1 MPGSFK
7 EKCLS
12 LEEKLTH
19 SAFRRGT
26 SAFRLGLIPTGPSDH
41 LPLIAKIKHQEQAN
55 LTLLSWNLLA
65 DDHLFNNFMNIS
77 GIRLLADI
85 LKEHYPEGNSYYNQQ
100 ENKLFYFFAE
110 LAQYLYKN
118 QANNRI
124 HVTKKLLQEFIAI
137 KNQSS
142 NLARSRDPKIAEE
155 KIKQVENARAE
166 IIALFCKALALNF
179 SQAHELQLAIKHS
192 LEMIHHI
199 ENPQGAL
206 KWVNRLQHIKD
217 NSALIDQLQNSDF
230 LCLQECT
237 KPDDI
242 VCLLKTDEKEFRSI
256 TFRVDE
262 RTNDHCALIYDNK
275 KFALIGEPIKYALEN
290 KKPCIFAKF
299 QDRNT
304 DQCFIMGSIHHPG
317 GKHNL
322 LEDLLKQAAS
332 FKQAPDEKI
341 NFYILGDY
349 NHTENFF
356 KHPNLIYPAQGTMAG
371 CDFGNINCPIDA
383 LLTNH
388 NASAIDLQ
396 LAVGLSVSTPAQRL
410 PLVVQFESSEKIAY
424 PRFFQMVDREIE
436 KAFDPELTQS
446 FGTSNATRA
455 PLVTL

>member
-1 MPGSFK
+1 MPGSFT
-7 EKCLS
+7 EKRLS

-26 SAFRLGLIPTGPSDH
+26 SAFRLGLIPAGPSDH
-41 LPLIAKIKHQEQAN
+41 LPLIARIKHLEQAD

-65 DDHLFNNFMNIS
+65 DDHLYNNFMNIS

-85 LKEHYPEGNSYYNQQ
+85 LKEHYPEGNSYYDQQ
-100 ENKLFYFFAE
+100 GNKLFYFFAE
-110 LAQYLYKN
+110 LAQYLYKK

-124 HVTKKLLQEFIAI
+124 HITKKLLQEFISI
-137 KNQSS
+137 KSQSS

-155 KIKQVENARAE
+155 KIKQVESARAE
-166 IIALFCKALALNF
+166 IIALFCQALEPNF
-179 SQAHELQLAIKHS
+179 NQAHELQLAIKHS

-199 ENPQGAL
+199 ENPEGAL
-206 KWVNRLQHIKD
+206 KWANRFQHIKG
-217 NSALIDQLQNSDF
+217 NAALIKQLQNSDF

-242 VCLLKTDEKEFRSI
+242 VSLLKTDGKEFLSI
-256 TFRVDE
+256 TYRVDE
-262 RTNDHCALIYDNK
+262 RANDHCALIYDNK
-275 KFALIGEPIKYALEN
+275 KFALIGEPKKYALEN

-304 DQCFIMGSIHHPG
+304 GECFIVGSIHHPG
-317 GKHNL
+317 GKHNFL
-322 LEDLLKQAAS
+322 DDLLKQVAS
-332 FKQAPDEKI
+332 FEQVPDEKNI
-341 NFYILGDY
+341 FYMLGDY

-356 KHPNLIYPAQGTMAG
+356 KHPNLFYPMQGTMAG

-388 NASAIDLQ
+388 NAAAIDLQ
-396 LAVGLSVSTPAQRL
+396 LVAGLSVSPPAQRL
-410 PLVVQFESSEKIAY
+410 PFVVKFESAEKNAY
-424 PRFFQMVDREIE
+424 PRFFQMVDRGIE
-436 KAFDPELTQS
+436 KVFDPELTQS
-446 FGTSNATRA
+446 FDTSNATRA